1 MDAWARTDLL
11 RPSGE
16 AAGRKPGPESSILK
30 LKGTQ
35 VQQAITE
42 LLLEAVGNRAHVFD
56 AGILEDEWPGADN
69 DGPDLPEYAATVASH
84 YFNWRK
90 ASIYGG
96 SNEIQRTIIAKAIL
110 GL

>member
-1 MDAWARTDLL
+1 MNV
-11 RPSGE
+11 
-16 AAGRKPGPESSILK
+16 AAILK

-42 LLLEAVGNRAHVFD
+42 LLLEAVGTNAHVFD
-56 AGILEDEWPGADN
+56 PGILDDHWPPEGMNED
-69 DGPDLPEYAATVASH
+69 LFSPEYAATVASH

-96 SNEIQRTIIAKAIL
+96 SNEIQRNIIAKAIL
-110 GL
+110 KF